1 MFSFLIFTGKGVL
14 CNQIT
19 QTPSAL
25 TAEIGNQAKIFCNYA
40 TTYSNPDLYWYR
52 QLSDHTLQ
60 FILHRDNSRS
70 RDADFA
76 KGRFAVER
84 DLAGK
89 TFHLVISPVGSEDA
103 ASYYC
108 AIRTTMT
115 QPDCSAVQKLP
126 ERPFLCSTSPTPSH
140 FNGRYAPKCL

>member
-25 TAEIGNQAKIFCNYA
+25 TAEMGNQAKIFCNYA
-40 TTYSNPDLYWYR
+40 TTYSDPDLYWYH
-52 QLSDHTLQ
+52 QLSDNTLQ
-60 FILHRDNSRS
+60 SILYRDNSRS
-70 RDADFA
+70 WDAEFT

-103 ASYYC
+103 ASYYYAFVSIGYSHKSSRRGTNPVC
-108 AIRTTMT
+108 CPALRI
-115 QPDCSAVQKLP
+115 QPMS
-126 ERPFLCSTSPTPSH
+126 
-140 FNGRYAPKCL
+140 